1 MEKNLVVIG
10 GGTGISALLK
20 GIKKYTSK
28 ITAIVTMTD
37 DGGGSGVLRKDLGML
52 PPGDVR
58 NCLIALAN
66 TEPVMEKLLQYRF
79 EMGNLEGQN
88 FGNLLIAALC
98 EIYGG
103 FDNAL
108 IELENVLRITGK
120 VAPVTFEN
128 VHLVAEFENGDKC
141 IGEST
146 IPKMC
151 SKLNT
156 KIKNMSL
163 FPNIPKANS
172 KALDALIGA
181 DVILFGPGSLYT
193 SIIPNLIVDGVVD
206 TLKSAKAKK
215 VYISNVMTQR
225 GETDD
230 YTIKMHIEAIEA
242 HSYKGIFDMCI
253 VNSDSPEKVLLENYL
268 HQDDSSKIDI
278 KEEDVKFLNERSIE
292 LIKGDFLESDHN
304 YIRHSGYKV
313 GEALKKCSLL

>member
-1 MEKNLVVIG
+1 MNKKVVVIG

-20 GIKKYTSK
+20 GIKKYTSN

-37 DGGGSGVLRKDLGML
+37 DGGGSGILRKDLGML

-79 EMGNLEGQN
+79 ETGNLEGQN

-98 EIYGG
+98 EIYGS

-120 VAPVTFEN
+120 VVPVTLDN
-128 VHLVAEFENGDKC
+128 VHLVAEFKNGDKC

-151 SKLNT
+151 ASLGTSIEK
-156 KIKNMSL
+156 MSL
-163 FPNIPKANS
+163 FPHIPSANEKAVAAILS
-172 KALDALIGA
+172 ADA
-181 DVILFGPGSLYT
+181 VLFGPGSLYT
-193 SIIPNLIVDGVVD
+193 SIIPNLIVKGIVEA
-206 TLKSAKAKK
+206 LKGTRAQKI
-215 VYISNVMTQR
+215 YISNVMTQR

-230 YTIKMHIEAIEA
+230 FTLRMHVEALEKHGYEGMFDICMANNYSPRKM
-242 HSYKGIFDMCI
+242 
-253 VNSDSPEKVLLENYL
+253 LLESYFEL
-268 HQDDSSKIDI
+268 DDSSIIEVDKKDID
-278 KEEDVKFLNERSIE
+278 FLKERSIE
-292 LIKGDFLESDHN
+292 LIEGDFLENDHH
-304 YIRHSGYKV
+304 YIRHSGEKIGAV
-313 GEALKKCSLL
+313 LRKHSIL